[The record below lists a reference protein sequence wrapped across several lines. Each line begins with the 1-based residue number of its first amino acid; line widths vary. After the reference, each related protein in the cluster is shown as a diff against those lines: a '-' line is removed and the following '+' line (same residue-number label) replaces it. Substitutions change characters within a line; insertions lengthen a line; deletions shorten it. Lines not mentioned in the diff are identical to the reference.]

1 MRSEMQHAVVELREW
16 PTLHTEQVTD
26 QEVRIMD
33 QKCKSLIKKDV
44 VCCWPKRP
52 PSHTGGRGDFGTAID
67 LGEW

>member
-16 PTLHTEQVTD
+16 PTLHTEQVMD

-44 VCCWPKRP
+44 VWLLAQKT
-52 PSHTGGRGDFGTAID
+52 SFAHGWA
-67 LGEW
+67 W